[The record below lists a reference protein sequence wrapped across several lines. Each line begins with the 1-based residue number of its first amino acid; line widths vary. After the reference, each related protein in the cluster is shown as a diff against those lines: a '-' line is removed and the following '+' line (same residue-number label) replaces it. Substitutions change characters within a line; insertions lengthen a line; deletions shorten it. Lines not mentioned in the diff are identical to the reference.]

1 MAQLTAPFTFT
12 GQSSLFQTMT
22 NNSSSAN
29 VDFGNTFIAQYTLE
43 LVHKFPALFSEQTF
57 YLQTY
62 PSQQFY
68 TTPLQMRKPNTVV
81 INVGNT
87 GSGVPTTVT
96 GAGFNWPVKEC
107 PTAEYWNILNM
118 TNNISSDIP
127 LYYWYY
133 NGQIGI
139 YPKPAA
145 GYNPITIRG
154 QAEVTSI
161 SQADVTGVTIVSVP
175 YALTLTATPAAGA
188 TAATLTGNWT
198 LPTNTYQMIFSDGE
212 NILVTLTNGS
222 TAVTWT
228 EALAN
233 AVTTAVTVRTSG
245 GGDIVTG
252 SGTAFTAQMLGYMI
266 KIAQPSGDGFPYII
280 GTYYNSTTVALT
292 TSYAGAAIVGG
303 SVASVIGQIS
313 IIPTAYQL
321 IPVYR
326 AVERYYKIIKKDA
339 ELAKEYGDDAL
350 QLFAQLEADQG
361 NKDTDPTVQD
371 DFGTPIVNPNLAIN
385 VTQSTG
391 N

>member
-1 MAQLTAPFTFT
+1 MYTFT
-12 GQSSLFQTMT
+12 GQSTLFQTLT
-22 NNSSSAN
+22 NNQTTTNAT
-29 VDFGNTFIAQYTLE
+29 FAQTFISQYTLE

-57 YLQTY
+57 FLQTY
-62 PSQQFY
+62 PNQQFY
-68 TTPLQMRKPNTVV
+68 TTPLQLRKPNTVV

-87 GSGVPTTVT
+87 GAGVPTTVT

-107 PTAEYWNILNM
+107 PTAEYWNVLNM
-118 TNNISSDIP
+118 TNNITSDIP

-133 NGQIGI
+133 NGQLGI

-154 QAEVTSI
+154 QAEVTNI
-161 SQADVTGVTIVSVP
+161 TQPDVTGTTIVSVP
-175 YALTLTATPAAGA
+175 YAQTLTATPAAGA
-188 TAATLTGNWT
+188 TSATLTGSWA

-233 AVTTAVTVRTSG
+233 AVTTAVTIRTSG

-252 SGTAFTAQMLGYMI
+252 SGTSFTSQQVGYVI
-266 KIAQPSGDGFPYII
+266 QIAQPSGDGFWYTI
-280 GTYYNSTTVALT
+280 GTYYNATTIALT
-292 TSYAGAAIVGG
+292 TSYGGVAITGG
-303 SVASVIGQIS
+303 TVASVIGQAS
-313 IIPTAYQL
+313 IIPPAYQL

-326 AVERYYKIIKKDA
+326 SAELYYTIIKKDKEQKDKFK
-339 ELAKEYGDDAL
+339 ELGDD
-350 QLFAQLEADQG
+350 LFAQLKADQG

-371 DFGTPIVNPNLAIN
+371 DFGTPTINPNLEIN
-385 VTQSTG
+385 FTQSTG
-391 N
+391 L